1 MPSKFLEGSSAR
13 RQSITAAPAKLYE
26 IYVKIYSNT
35 ICPKRARDWEDL
47 TV

>member
-1 MPSKFLEGSSAR
+1 MPSKFLEGSSEW
-13 RQSITAAPAKLYE
+13 RQSATAAATKLYE

-35 ICPKRARDWEDL
+35 IRRTRALDWEDL